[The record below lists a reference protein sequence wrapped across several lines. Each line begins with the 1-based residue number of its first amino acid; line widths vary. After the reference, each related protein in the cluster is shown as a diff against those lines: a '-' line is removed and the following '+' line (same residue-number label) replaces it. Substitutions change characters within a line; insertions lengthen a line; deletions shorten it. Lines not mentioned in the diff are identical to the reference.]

1 MAGLN
6 ICERG
11 LSQLPWLNVFGVLT
25 GFNDQHI
32 AEL

>member
-6 ICERG
+6 ICEHG
-11 LSQLPWLNVFGVLT
+11 KAQLPRLNVFGVLT